1 MSGHSK
7 WATTKHK
14 KAAIDAKRSSLFS
27 KLSRNITVA
36 AKIGGDPNPDNN
48 ATLAAAVQRARMVSM
63 PNAKIKAAID
73 KAFGAGADA
82 AVYEEITY
90 EGYGPAG
97 VAVYVDCLTDNKNRT
112 AADVRSAFTHAGGNL
127 GTTGSV
133 AFQFE
138 RKGQVMVPKEVET
151 GDKKNP
157 VKPNGAAADEDDFD
171 SICAAL
177 ERRGVHA
184 YYVGMDD
191 YFKSVDP
198 ATAPRTPEGDID
210 LESPLCLDMELLN
223 EHFTMLAAG
232 ERIYIPKYEFSRQM
246 RVLEPSK
253 SIKLKKDEIVVFEGI
268 HALNDI
274 ITEQH
279 PNAFKLY
286 ISARSNIEF
295 NGEVCFKGTWFRLV
309 RTARDFNFRGADPAQ
324 TLKMWANVRRGEK
337 SYISPFKNKAN
348 FLFDSAF
355 PYEMAVMNETATNLF
370 SSIPEGI
377 ERYDE
382 LRTVL
387 PALQLFGVIDE
398 KLVAPDALIREF
410 IGGGDFD

>member
-1 MSGHSK
+1 MAFDLKEINFRTVADPKGFIEECDDVYASRVKDAAEKIIENSRISPIVLMSGPSGSGK
-7 WATTKHK
+7 TTT
-14 KAAIDAKRSSLFS
+14 AR
-27 KLSRNITVA
+27 
-36 AKIGGDPNPDNN
+36 KI
-48 ATLAAAVQRARMVSM
+48 S
-63 PNAKIKAAID
+63 
-73 KAFGAGADA
+73 
-82 AVYEEITY
+82 EE
-90 EGYGPAG
+90 
-97 VAVYVDCLTDNKNRT
+97 
-112 AADVRSAFTHAGGNL
+112 
-127 GTTGSV
+127 
-133 AFQFE
+133 
-138 RKGQVMVPKEVET
+138 
-151 GDKKNP
+151 
-157 VKPNGAAADEDDFD
+157 
-171 SICAAL
+171 L

-223 EHFTMLAAG
+223 EHFNMLAAG

-253 SIKLKKDEIVVFEGI
+253 SIKLRKDEIVVFEGI

-286 ISARSNIEF
+286 ISARSNVEF
-295 NGEVCFKGTWFRLV
+295 NSEVCFKGTWFRLV
-309 RTARDFNFRGADPAQ
+309 RRTVRDFNFRGADPSQ

-355 PYEMAVMNETATNLF
+355 PYDCLLYT
-370 SSIPEGI
+370 SPSP
-377 ERYDE
+377 RD
-382 LRTVL
+382 
-387 PALQLFGVIDE
+387 
-398 KLVAPDALIREF
+398 
-410 IGGGDFD
+410 